1 MGPPTTPTPGPP
13 QLARGLLVRASLAA
27 VLIVLLS
34 AASVAAAVFL
44 QVDDVLK
51 IVKEEGRA
59 PIVLPEIDASDV
71 GGAQTLMILGSD
83 ERFDDKKNGAGRPR
97 SDTIILVRLDKDN
110 DAVTIMSLPRD
121 LKVTIPGNSVPTKI
135 NAAYEQGGARLTL
148 KTVKKVLSTS
158 ERDFKINHLVTIG
171 FESFQ
176 RAINYVG
183 CVYYDVDRR
192 YFNDNAQGQNYATI
206 DIKPGYQ
213 RICGQDAL
221 DYVRH
226 RHNDNDLVR
235 AARQQD
241 FVRQSKNQ
249 RGVQELKDPREIK
262 TLAKVFS
269 RYFDSDAGLRK
280 KKQLFGLA
288 KLAIYASAKPVRE
301 IPFEID
307 GDEQNGAY
315 LLAREATI
323 RKTVR
328 RFMAGGA
335 TTSSSAGDTE
345 DSTSRPRPR
354 PRRRKRA
361 AKTFSLQNI
370 PGLTSGRREGEEQA
384 LLAGPEVDMPVYFPS
399 LRKEGARMEG
409 GLSSEPTTRTYSIT
423 DETGSRHA
431 AYRMTYRIDEAG
443 YGEFYGV
450 QGTTWRDPPILDDPD
465 ERRVIRGR
473 RLAVFYDGRKIRLV
487 AWKTDRGVY
496 WVANTLMRKLSNKQ
510 MLGVAASLDRLR

>member
-1 MGPPTTPTPGPP
+1 VG
-13 QLARGLLVRASLAA
+13 LGLLKRALAA
-27 VLIVLLS
+27 FVLVTTLS
-34 AASVAAAVFL
+34 AAAVASAALL
-44 QVDDVLK
+44 QVDDV
-51 IVKEEGRA
+51 IDVVEREGRA
-59 PIVLPEIDASDV
+59 PIELPEIDRADA
-71 GGAQTLMILGSD
+71 GAAQTLMILGSD
-83 ERFDDKKNGAGRPR
+83 ERFNDKRDGAGKPR
-97 SDTIILVRLDKDN
+97 SDTIILVRLDPDN
-110 DAVTIMSLPRD
+110 EAISIMSLPRD
-121 LKVTIPGNSVPTKI
+121 LKVTIPGNSVQTKI
-135 NAAYEQGGARLTL
+135 NAAYEQGGPRLTL
-148 KTVKKVLSTS
+148 RTVKSVLSTP
-158 ERDFKINHLVTIG
+158 DQPFKINHLVSIG
-171 FESFQ
+171 FEAFQ

-183 CVYYDVDRR
+183 CVYYDVDQR
-192 YFNDNAQGQNYATI
+192 YFNDNSQGQNYAAI

-226 RHNDNDLVR
+226 RYNDNDLVR

-241 FVRQSKNQ
+241 FLRQTKNQ

-354 PRRRKRA
+354 RRKRA
-361 AKTFSLQNI
+361 AKTFSLQDI

-423 DETGSRHA
+423 DETGRRHA